1 MLKRKLELKAP
12 VSKKPR
18 ATPAATLALE
28 FVRDGDEAAKLLHT
42 VVSLPSANRSVVVAP
57 VNVAGVPQARLID
70 ILDAG
75 ARMLDMN
82 GGAAQLLKRFVVN
95 GANTRELDADVSF
108 RPGGN
113 DSNNPKYR
121 GGNTLSLYDPDVCD
135 LCGALL
141 DMTGNASKRCL
152 GAPKPTAAALRVCG
166 AITSECPRK
175 FPMVLAGEHYE
186 CEKVPNTHGIRFSPG
201 AR

>member
-1 MLKRKLELKAP
+1 MLE
-12 VSKKPR
+12 
-18 ATPAATLALE
+18 
-28 FVRDGDEAAKLLHT
+28 
-42 VVSLPSANRSVVVAP
+42 
-57 VNVAGVPQARLID
+57 
-70 ILDAG
+70 
-75 ARMLDMN
+75 
-82 GGAAQLLKRFVVN
+82 RFAVK

-108 RPGGN
+108 RLGGN

-121 GGNTLSLYDPDVCD
+121 GVKKLSLYERDVCD

-141 DMTGNASKRCL
+141 DMTRNVSKRCL
-152 GAPKPTAAALRVCG
+152 GKPKPTVAALRVCG